1 MRLKSTYDLLRCIQF
16 RRSRNVFHKQ
26 LATYMKE
33 SSETV
38 FALVSADETKS
49 MYKMSVQDYN
59 KLLTE
64 NITKTL

>member
-33 SSETV
+33 SSEAV
-38 FALVSADETKS
+38 FVLVSADETKS

-64 NITKTL
+64 NITKNL